1 MGHNIKLHALTAVIE
16 NNSNPTEA
24 SREFGFFFF
33 FGVQNIADD
42 LFAIITKSFGQFQTK
57 QGTIFFHGFDP

>member
-1 MGHNIKLHALTAVIE
+1 MHLLLSLRTIPIQQKPQESLV
-16 NNSNPTEA
+16 
-24 SREFGFFFF
+24 FFFF